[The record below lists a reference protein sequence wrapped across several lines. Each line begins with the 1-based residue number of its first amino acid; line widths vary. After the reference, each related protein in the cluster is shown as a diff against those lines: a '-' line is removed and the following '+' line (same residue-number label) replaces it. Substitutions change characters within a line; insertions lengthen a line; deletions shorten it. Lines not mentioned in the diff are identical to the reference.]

1 MESTK
6 DTIFNNVKSVIADAE
21 ELLKAAAASSGE
33 RAAELREKAL
43 TSLRTAKETVQD
55 AQVVVLEK
63 SKAAARA
70 TDDYVHDH
78 PWQSV
83 GIAAAVGFVIGLL
96 INRR

>member
-6 DTIFNNVKSVIADAE
+6 DTMFTHVKSVIADAE

-33 RAAELREKAL
+33 RAVELREKAL
-43 TSLRTAKETVQD
+43 TSLRSAKEAVQD

-83 GIAAAVGFVIGLL
+83 GVAAAVGFVIGLL